1 MSAPGAVGGPQLPHL
16 SPTQAMVRG
25 TVSALVVV
33 APAAVF
39 NQLLIDSEAIE
50 PTSPVTFLFWALILL
65 GGAAGGWATIR
76 LSPEA
81 GLGWAA
87 GSAALAYGLVQA
99 IGVVLRL
106 IDGDPIS
113 WAAYPFLALLMAT
126 CGMLGGMF
134 ARRWLR
140 GSPGAGA

>member
-1 MSAPGAVGGPQLPHL
+1 MSAPGPAGRPELPHL

-39 NQLLIDSEAIE
+39 NQMLIDSESSE
-50 PTSPVTFLFWALILL
+50 PTSPVAFLFWALILL

-76 LSPEA
+76 LSPDA
-81 GLGWAA
+81 SLSWAA
-87 GSAALAYGLVQA
+87 GSAALAYAIVQA
-99 IGVVLRL
+99 VGVILRL
-106 IDGDPIS
+106 VDGDSIS

-126 CGMLGGMF
+126 CGMLGGLF
-134 ARRWLR
+134 ARRWLK
-140 GSPGAGA
+140 G

>member
-1 MSAPGAVGGPQLPHL
+1 MSAPGPAGRPELPHL

-39 NQLLIDSEAIE
+39 NQMLIDSESIE
-50 PTSPVTFLFWALILL
+50 PTSPVAFLFWALILL

-76 LSPEA
+76 LSPDA
-81 GLGWAA
+81 SLSWAA
-87 GSAALAYGLVQA
+87 GSAALAYAIVQA
-99 IGVVLRL
+99 VGVILRL
-106 IDGDPIS
+106 IDGDSIS

-126 CGMLGGMF
+126 CGMLGGLF

-140 GSPGAGA
+140 G